1 MQPSDQWPLLAS
13 FPLLGVRRVQSIS
26 AWPILQ
32 LNYVCLRVSQAG
44 YTVGSQVHQGQL
56 LAVLDAIQLELAT
69 ELVGCQVG
77 HARNGMWGDG
87 GEAVQ
92 AEIEQIQLGKV
103 IQGGGGIGDPL
114 GYHGG
119 QVC

>member
-1 MQPSDQWPLLAS
+1 M
-13 FPLLGVRRVQSIS
+13 
-26 AWPILQ
+26 
-32 LNYVCLRVSQAG
+32 
-44 YTVGSQVHQGQL
+44 
-56 LAVLDAIQLELAT
+56 LDAIQLELAT

-103 IQGGGGIGDPL
+103 IQGGGDIDDPL

-119 QVC
+119 QVCSTAQSDRYSLVSLAHLVHPRLHPIDQKHQGHDELAVYSRRSLPWTCRVW